1 LRVQSVIPAWSVAPV
16 AATGTTPGTTPTTE
30 VLIERAAVLAAAGEG
45 GLWECFAGI
54 ADPRDRR
61 GVRHSVPTILG
72 LCTAA
77 AAAGQVLLADIT
89 AWIAA
94 AGQEVLAAFGCRRD
108 AQGRH
113 TPPHPDTV
121 ERLLSLLEAQQLADG
136 VGGWLAAR
144 AGVGP
149 VGALTG
155 GPGWLPAIAV
165 DGKAVRGAVGRGGDT
180 DGRVPYLLAAAT
192 HGESVVI
199 AERLIGAKT
208 NEVPEF
214 APLLRGLAQQ
224 LAGVGGVGGCVFTM
238 DAAHTVRAHAKLITA
253 ELFAHYVMIVKQNT
267 PTLYAKIDALDWA
280 TVPITHETLDVGH
293 GRRDKRTIRV
303 LDAPADLGFPA
314 AAQVF
319 LLERYTTRTVRKRPQ
334 GSRRYKK
341 VQVRSAVAVLGVTSL
356 SAREAAPEHLAG
368 YARGQWTIENK
379 IHWVRDV
386 TFREDASQVRTP
398 PRVRAMA
405 TLRNLVIGL
414 IRQAGHTRIAG
425 TLRKIRNDPPL
436 LLAILDLPQRPETST

>member
-1 LRVQSVIPAWSVAPV
+1 VEFLVGRA
-16 AATGTTPGTTPTTE
+16 G
-30 VLIERAAVLAAAGEG
+30 VLNTILAGAGAD
-45 GLWECFAGI
+45 GLLGCFAAI
-54 ADPRDRR
+54 DDPRDRR
-61 GVRHSVPTILG
+61 GIRHSLASILG

-77 AAAGQVLLADIT
+77 VTSGQLLLDDIT
-89 AWIAA
+89 AWITAA
-94 AGQEVLAAFGCRRD
+94 DPQVLAAFECRRD
-108 AQGRH
+108 AEGGF

-121 ERLLSLLEAQQLADG
+121 ERVFALLGAQHLADG
-136 VGGWLAAR
+136 VGAWLATR

-149 VGALTG
+149 VATPTG

-165 DGKAVRGAVGRGGDT
+165 DGKAVRGAIGE
-180 DGRVPYLLAAAT
+180 DGQVPYLLAAAT
-192 HGESVVI
+192 HEESVVL

-214 APLLRGLAQQ
+214 APLLRGLAQRV
-224 LAGVGGVGGCVFTM
+224 AGGVGGCVFTM
-238 DAAHTVRAHAKLITA
+238 DAAHTVRAHAQLITS
-253 ELFAHYVMIVKQNT
+253 ELLAHYVMIVKQNT
-267 PTLYAKIDALDWA
+267 KALYDKIDALDWA
-280 TVPITHETLDVGH
+280 NASIAHETLDIGH

-303 LDAPADLGFPA
+303 RDAPADLGFPG

-319 LLERYTTRTVRKRPQ
+319 LVEGYTTRTVRKRPK

-356 SAREAAPEHLAG
+356 SAREATPEQLAG
-368 YARGQWTIENK
+368 YVRGQWTIENK

-386 TFREDASQVRTP
+386 TFREDASQVRIP
-398 PRVRAMA
+398 PRVRVMA

-414 IRQAGHTRIAG
+414 IRQAGYTRIAA

-436 LLAILDLPQRPETST
+436 LLTILSLREQPETGP

>member
-1 LRVQSVIPAWSVAPV
+1 VVS
-16 AATGTTPGTTPTTE
+16 TGTAQVVAE
-30 VLIERAAVLAAAGEG
+30 VLIERAAVLAPAGAG
-45 GLWECFAGI
+45 GLLGCFAAI
-54 ADPRDRR
+54 DDPRDRR
-61 GVRHSVPTILG
+61 GIRHSLSTILG

-77 AAAGQVLLADIT
+77 VSSGQVLLADIT
-89 AWIAA
+89 AWISAA
-94 AGQEVLAAFGCRRD
+94 NQEVLAAFGCRRD

-113 TPPHPDTV
+113 VPPHPDTV
-121 ERLLSLLEAQQLADG
+121 ERVFTLLQAQHLADG
-136 VGGWLAAR
+136 AGAWLAAR

-149 VGALTG
+149 VAAPIA

-165 DGKAVRGAVGRGGDT
+165 DGKAVRGAIDP
-180 DGRVPYLLAAAT
+180 DGQVPYLLAAAT
-192 HGESVVI
+192 HGESVVL

-214 APLLRGLAQQ
+214 APLLRGLAKR
-224 LAGVGGVGGCVFTM
+224 VGGVGGCVFTM
-238 DAAHTVRAHAKLITA
+238 DAAHTVRAHATLITS

-267 PTLYAKIDALDWA
+267 KKLYDKIDALDWA
-280 TVPITHETLDVGH
+280 NVPIAHQSIDVGH

-303 LDAPADLGFPA
+303 LDAPEDLGFPG

-319 LLERYTTRTVRKRPQ
+319 LVERYTTRTVRKRRN

-368 YARGQWTIENK
+368 YVRGQWTIENK

-386 TFREDASQVRTP
+386 TFREDASQVRKSP
-398 PRVRAMA
+398 KFRVMA
-405 TLRNLVIGL
+405 TLRNLTIGL
-414 IRQAGHTRIAG
+414 LRQAGYTRIAA
-425 TLRKIRNDPPL
+425 TIRKIRNDPL
-436 LLAILDLPQRPETST
+436 LLLTILGLQQRPETRS